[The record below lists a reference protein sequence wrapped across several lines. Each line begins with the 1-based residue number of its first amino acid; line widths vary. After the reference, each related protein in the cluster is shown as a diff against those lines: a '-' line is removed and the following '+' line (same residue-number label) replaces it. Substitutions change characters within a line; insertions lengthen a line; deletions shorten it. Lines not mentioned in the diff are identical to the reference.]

1 MVEFS
6 LVAPLFLLLVMGIV
20 EYSAYFSD
28 QDGVSNA
35 ASTGARYAAT
45 HPSAWSNAAQ
55 APAASIEGAV
65 QSVAYPSIPNTDSN
79 IAISYYNI
87 SGAAAVKCGVYTIAS
102 GFVAQGSFT
111 QATCLVPLQTMI
123 QIDVTYTHNPLTPY
137 PIPAS
142 KNTFTETTRVLEEQ

>member
-1 MVEFS
+1 MVEFA

-45 HPSAWSNAAQ
+45 HPSAWSTVAQ
-55 APAASIEGAV
+55 APAASIEGSV
-65 QSVAYPSIPNTDSN
+65 QSVAYPSIPNTDAN

-87 SGAAAVKCGVYTIAS
+87 SGATAVECGKYAS
-102 GFVAQGSFT
+102 GAFVPLNSYT

-123 QIDVTYTHNPLTPY
+123 QIDVTYTHVPLTPY
-137 PIPAS
+137 PVPAS